1 MKTEASCEDALN
13 RDSLLTQPLTIRVP
27 GSSPDTCWA
36 HFVPLSAVSGWRIAR
51 VPSAASSRIPT
62 AYVPVSSKLPGNGT
76 RAPSSTIGM
85 AATGQGH
92 IVRIVW
98 VLPLI
103 TSATPRDE
111 QDESPGEHPAG
122 RGRSSLVRMHDQ
134 LLQTHPGQYDAKGQ
148 WEMAVDE
155 KVVACVRDR
164 SAGVGSVCAWL
175 RALPA
180 RFYFAQLWG
189 TDRSCNVKVDPP
201 HAGGDGKRKP
211 ADCNGNRSP
220 GCVVYASGGA
230 AHCFAEDEDHQQGEP
245 LRKVLHL

>member
-92 IVRIVW
+92 IVRIVS

-103 TSATPRDE
+103 TSATPATNRI
-111 QDESPGEHPAG
+111 SPQANTQPAAEG
-122 RGRSSLVRMHDQ
+122 CSLVRMHDQ
-134 LLQTHPGQYDAKGQ
+134 LL
-148 WEMAVDE
+148 
-155 KVVACVRDR
+155 
-164 SAGVGSVCAWL
+164 
-175 RALPA
+175 
-180 RFYFAQLWG
+180 
-189 TDRSCNVKVDPP
+189 
-201 HAGGDGKRKP
+201 
-211 ADCNGNRSP
+211 
-220 GCVVYASGGA
+220 
-230 AHCFAEDEDHQQGEP
+230 
-245 LRKVLHL
+245 